1 MAKLSEEFI
10 NQLKEANPIVDVF
23 NSYAELKKRGRI
35 YVCCCPFHVEKTPS
49 CTIYPDTHSFYCF
62 GCGESGDV
70 ITLLM
75 KMDDLSYMNAVR
87 TLANR
92 AGMTLP
98 IQNKQ
103 EHKFQISYDKCY
115 EINRETANFYY
126 NKLLRGTDKSGLQF
140 LAAHRIRPQTV
151 KKFGIGF
158 ASDDPQQLLHY
169 LRSKNYSENELLLT
183 GVCRRNPDGSLSD
196 YFQNQILFP
205 VIDLRGNITG
215 FTGKIIPGEESHWSV
230 TPENAVF
237 SRKKLLFSLNIA
249 RYAIAETASK
259 TIILAQDA
267 LNAAAIWQAGC
278 ENVVASWAFMTPQLV
293 KLIAQYA
300 SEVILTYPVEQ
311 NALNDFSDADLSVRL
326 LHLEYAQTP
335 ENYLRQHTPEEFR
348 NLITHAGDANLIQLE
363 NCQNDLDPKDQE
375 NQSVILQRSMQIL
388 AGIRNP
394 LEREVYLVNTAK
406 NLQVSPDYLRIQM
419 DLYTK
424 RQTISQKSG
433 VSTRSLRKEELLSSD
448 IRNQRKFRA
457 EQQIILFLLRF
468 PEELPRIRQCLSPDD
483 FVTKMHQNIYQTI
496 CENQTAFFTAEEKKC
511 ITEIQNHYQ
520 EIVLN
525 QETLTDCMTVL
536 RNTGTTR

>member
-196 YFQNQILFP
+196 YFRNQILFP

-267 LNAAAIWQAGC
+267 LNA
-278 ENVVASWAFMTPQLV
+278 
-293 KLIAQYA
+293 
-300 SEVILTYPVEQ
+300 
-311 NALNDFSDADLSVRL
+311 
-326 LHLEYAQTP
+326 
-335 ENYLRQHTPEEFR
+335 
-348 NLITHAGDANLIQLE
+348 
-363 NCQNDLDPKDQE
+363 
-375 NQSVILQRSMQIL
+375 
-388 AGIRNP
+388 
-394 LEREVYLVNTAK
+394 
-406 NLQVSPDYLRIQM
+406 
-419 DLYTK
+419 
-424 RQTISQKSG
+424 
-433 VSTRSLRKEELLSSD
+433 
-448 IRNQRKFRA
+448 
-457 EQQIILFLLRF
+457 
-468 PEELPRIRQCLSPDD
+468 
-483 FVTKMHQNIYQTI
+483 
-496 CENQTAFFTAEEKKC
+496 
-511 ITEIQNHYQ
+511 
-520 EIVLN
+520 
-525 QETLTDCMTVL
+525 
-536 RNTGTTR
+536 